1 MTANLEE
8 IVQYPIVKRDDL
20 TVDPLYR
27 DLQQQGPIRIQLPFG
42 EPAWLATTYHD
53 VKTVYGDRRFGKE
66 LGLTHD
72 VPRMHEMNVNDPD
85 LLVNMDPPRQTRL
98 RRLAL
103 TAFAAPQIRTMREWV
118 TGVVDEDLDQLAEQG
133 AGADFI
139 ETVAW
144 TVPLTVLTSILGVPR
159 ADAPNF
165 RRWVDEMVGADT
177 ELDARM
183 RAVETMTGYVRDLI
197 AERRV
202 RETDD
207 LLSVLV
213 HARDDDDQLTEDELV
228 SLSLTLFLGGFETTA
243 AQLGSTV
250 FTLMTHRHLWQELL
264 DDPALLP
271 AALEELWRWIP
282 SFRFGST
289 MVRWANEDVELSG
302 GVVIPFG
309 DAVVAEHSVA
319 NRDETVFPHGWEL
332 DFHRVDPQPH
342 LSLAWGVH
350 RCLGAHLAHLEVE
363 ATLERLLARFP
374 TLELAIAAEDV
385 PWSESTFLRSAVHL
399 PVSW

>member
-1 MTANLEE
+1 MTADVGE
-8 IVQYPIVKRDDL
+8 IVQYPIVRRSDL
-20 TVDPLYR
+20 TVDALYR
-27 DLQQQGPIRIQLPFG
+27 DLQQQGPIRVQLPFG
-42 EPAWLATTYHD
+42 EPCWLATRYDD
-53 VKTVYGDRRFGKE
+53 VKTAYGDRRFGKE

-72 VPRMHEMNVNDPD
+72 IPRMHELNIDDPD
-85 LLVNMDPPRQTRL
+85 LLVNMDPPRQTRV

-103 TAFAAPQIRTMREWV
+103 AAFAAPQIKTMRDWV
-118 TGVVDEDLDQLAEQG
+118 SGVVDEYLDELVEQG
-133 AGADFI
+133 PGADFI

-159 ADAPNF
+159 EDASSF

-177 ELDARM
+177 ELDDRM
-183 RAVETMTGYVRDLI
+183 RAVDTMTEYVRGLI
-197 AERRV
+197 AERRA

-207 LLSVLV
+207 LLSLLV
-213 HARDDDDQLTEDELV
+213 HARDDDDRLTEDELV
-228 SLSLTLFLGGFETTA
+228 SLSMTLFLGGFETTA

-250 FTLMTHRHLWQELL
+250 YTLMTHRPLWQELI
-264 DDPALLP
+264 DDPALQP

-302 GVVIPFG
+302 GVVIPG
-309 DAVVAEHSVA
+309 GEAIVAEHTAA
-319 NRDETVFPHGWEL
+319 NRDESVFPHGWEL

-363 ATLERLLARFP
+363 ATLERLLARVP
-374 TLELAIAAEDV
+374 NLELAIAPEDV
-385 PWSESTFLRSAVHL
+385 KWSESTFLRSAVEL
-399 PVSW
+399 PLTW

>member
-1 MTANLEE
+1 
-8 IVQYPIVKRDDL
+8 
-20 TVDPLYR
+20 
-27 DLQQQGPIRIQLPFG
+27 
-42 EPAWLATTYHD
+42 
-53 VKTVYGDRRFGKE
+53 
-66 LGLTHD
+66 
-72 VPRMHEMNVNDPD
+72 
-85 LLVNMDPPRQTRL
+85 
-98 RRLAL
+98 L
-103 TAFAAPQIRTMREWV
+103 TAFAAPQIKTMREWV
-118 TGVVDEDLDQLAEQG
+118 TDVVDENLDDLMEQG
-133 AGADFI
+133 PGADFI

-159 ADAPNF
+159 AEAPSF
-165 RRWVDEMVGADT
+165 RGWVDEMVGADT
-177 ELDARM
+177 EIDDRV
-183 RAVETMTGYVRDLI
+183 RAAETMTDYVRGLI
-197 AERRV
+197 AERRT

-213 HARDDDDQLTEDELV
+213 HARDDEDQLTEDELV
-228 SLSLTLFLGGFETTA
+228 SLSMTLFLGGFETTA

-264 DDPALLP
+264 DDPALQP

-302 GVVIPFG
+302 GVVIPG
-309 DAVVAEHSVA
+309 GEAVVAEHSVA
-319 NRDETVFPHGWEL
+319 NRDESVFPHGWEL

-363 ATLERLLARFP
+363 ATLEQLLARVP
-374 TLELAIAAEDV
+374 NLELAIAPEDV
-385 PWSESTFLRSAVHL
+385 RWSESTFLRSAVHL
-399 PVSW
+399 PVTW

>member
-1 MTANLEE
+1 MTANVGE
-8 IVQYPIVKRDDL
+8 IVQYPVVRHCDL
-20 TVDPLYR
+20 TVDPWYR

-42 EPAWLATTYHD
+42 EPAWLATRYYD

-85 LLVNMDPPRQTRL
+85 LLVNMDPPRQTRV

-103 TAFAAPQIRTMREWV
+103 TAFAAPQIKTMREWV
-118 TGVVDEDLDQLAEQG
+118 TGVVDENLDDLLEQDS
-133 AGADFI
+133 GADFI

-159 ADAPNF
+159 EEAPSF
-165 RRWVDEMVGADT
+165 RGWVDEMVGADT
-177 ELDARM
+177 EINDRM
-183 RAVETMTGYVRDLI
+183 RAAETMTNYVRGLI
-197 AERRV
+197 AERRE

-228 SLSLTLFLGGFETTA
+228 SLSMTLFLGGFETTA

-264 DDPALLP
+264 DDPTLQP

-302 GVVIPFG
+302 VAISRG
-309 DAVVAEHSVA
+309 DAIVAEHSVA
-319 NRDETVFPHGWEL
+319 NRDESVFPHGWEL

-363 ATLERLLARFP
+363 ATLDRLLMRFP
-374 TLELAIAAEDV
+374 TLELAIAPEDV
-385 PWSESTFLRSAVHL
+385 RWSESTFLRSAVHL
-399 PVSW
+399 PLTW

>member
-1 MTANLEE
+1 MTANVGE
-8 IVQYPIVKRDDL
+8 IVQYPIVRHNDL
-20 TVDPLYR
+20 TVDPWYR

-42 EPAWLATTYHD
+42 EPAWLATRYYD

-72 VPRMHEMNVNDPD
+72 VPRMHDMNVNDPD
-85 LLVNMDPPRQTRL
+85 LLVNMDPPRQTRV

-103 TAFAAPQIRTMREWV
+103 TAFAAPQIKTMREWV
-118 TGVVDEDLDQLAEQG
+118 TGVVDENLDDLLEQDS
-133 AGADFI
+133 GADFI

-159 ADAPNF
+159 EEAPSF
-165 RRWVDEMVGADT
+165 RGWVDEMVGADT
-177 ELDARM
+177 EINDRM
-183 RAVETMTGYVRDLI
+183 RAAETMTNYVRGLI
-197 AERRV
+197 AERRE

-228 SLSLTLFLGGFETTA
+228 SLSMTLFLGGFETTA

-264 DDPALLP
+264 DDPTLQP

-302 GVVIPFG
+302 VAISRG
-309 DAVVAEHSVA
+309 DAIVAEHSVA
-319 NRDETVFPHGWEL
+319 NRDESVFPHGWEL

-363 ATLERLLARFP
+363 ATLDRLLMRFP
-374 TLELAIAAEDV
+374 TLELAIAPEDV
-385 PWSESTFLRSAVHL
+385 RWSESTFLRSAVHL
-399 PVSW
+399 PLTW

>member
-1 MTANLEE
+1 MTANVGE
-8 IVQYPIVKRDDL
+8 IVQYPIVRHNDL
-20 TVDPLYR
+20 TVDPWYR

-42 EPAWLATTYHD
+42 EPAWLATRYYD

-85 LLVNMDPPRQTRL
+85 LLVNMDPPRQTRV

-103 TAFAAPQIRTMREWV
+103 TAFAAPQIKTMREWV
-118 TGVVDEDLDQLAEQG
+118 TGVVDENLDDLLEQDS
-133 AGADFI
+133 GADFI

-159 ADAPNF
+159 EEAPSF
-165 RRWVDEMVGADT
+165 RGWVDEMVGADT
-177 ELDARM
+177 EINDRM
-183 RAVETMTGYVRDLI
+183 RAAETMTNYVRGLI
-197 AERRV
+197 AERRE

-228 SLSLTLFLGGFETTA
+228 SLSMTLFLGGFETTA

-264 DDPALLP
+264 DDPTLQP

-302 GVVIPFG
+302 VAISRG
-309 DAVVAEHSVA
+309 DAIVAEHSVA
-319 NRDETVFPHGWEL
+319 NRDESVFPHGWEL

-363 ATLERLLARFP
+363 ATLDRLLMRFP
-374 TLELAIAAEDV
+374 TLELAIAPEDV
-385 PWSESTFLRSAVHL
+385 RWSESTFLRSAVHL
-399 PVSW
+399 PLTW

>member
-1 MTANLEE
+1 MTANVGE
-8 IVQYPIVKRDDL
+8 IVQYPVVRHCDL
-20 TVDPLYR
+20 TVDPWYR
-27 DLQQQGPIRIQLPFG
+27 DLQQQGPIRVQLPFG
-42 EPAWLATTYHD
+42 EPAWLATRYYD

-85 LLVNMDPPRQTRL
+85 LLVNMDPPRQTRV

-103 TAFAAPQIRTMREWV
+103 TAFAAPQIKTMREWV
-118 TGVVDEDLDQLAEQG
+118 TQVVDDDLDHLLEQG
-133 AGADFI
+133 SGADFI

-144 TVPLTVLTSILGVPR
+144 NVPLTVLTSILGVPR
-159 ADAPNF
+159 DEAPSF

-177 ELDARM
+177 EINDRM
-183 RAVETMTGYVRDLI
+183 RAAETMTEYVRGLI
-197 AERRV
+197 AERRE

-213 HARDDDDQLTEDELV
+213 HARDDNDQLTEDELV
-228 SLSLTLFLGGFETTA
+228 SLSITLFLGGFETTA

-250 FTLMTHRHLWQELL
+250 YTLMTHRHLWQELL
-264 DDPALLP
+264 DDPTLQP

-282 SFRFGST
+282 SFRFGTT

-302 GVVIPFG
+302 VVIPGG

-319 NRDETVFPHGWEL
+319 NRDESVFAHGWEL

-363 ATLERLLARFP
+363 ATLDRLLTRLP
-374 TLELAIAAEDV
+374 TLELAVAPDDV
-385 PWSESTFLRSAVHL
+385 HWSESTFLRSAVHL
-399 PVSW
+399 PLTW